1 MDWRK
6 GDVLDVIGVGQQ
18 VFNHKIGLGRIPPHG
33 KELRR
38 MMGAPEISA
47 VRDQQLSDIVREI
60 IRRHLHQPIP
70 RQVTDIQILTGRNKV
85 EVFGVYALGED
96 RCRVIRRHNALLS
109 IDRQWRRRLVRFMI
123 KPATPLPKT
132 NSKAVEGSGTMMPSR
147 NQRSLPVKGCSPP

>member
-1 MDWRK
+1 MFDI
-6 GDVLDVIGVGQQ
+6 VGVRQQ
-18 VFNHKIGLGRIPPHG
+18 MFNHKIGRGRIPPHG
-33 KELRR
+33 KESGR
-38 MMGAPEISA
+38 MMHVSKISA

-60 IRRHLHQPIP
+60 MRRHLHQPIP
-70 RQVTDIQILTGRNKV
+70 AQVADIQVLAGWDEVK
-85 EVFGVYALGED
+85 VFGVYALGED